1 MQVTKLEAG
10 TRDIQYI
17 IHKVKSLY
25 KDGHTAYWL
34 PPLVLMGKEGPIG
47 RINQGDSV
55 IFCCRRGEREI
66 QLTKAFTDQPFKG
79 FSRKRIHPLTFVP
92 FTLYHPDL
100 IDLPVAF
107 APQGIRETLGEA
119 LSHRD
124 LAQFH
129 IAEQEKYSHVTYFF
143 NGGRADPFPGEV
155 DQVVPSFPD
164 EPLRAP
170 SMLVETLGKAIVQ
183 SAFPFVILNIASG
196 DLVGHYTD
204 LEPKVACAEAVDH
217 ALGEILVLARQHDYW
232 VAVTADHGLLEEH
245 GLLGSAPNTSHTTHP
260 VPFVLVSPS
269 GEKPELK
276 RKGILADV
284 APTLLSMMGIPKPEA
299 MTGSQLIRG
308 KVPRIRRVMLVI
320 LDGWGL
326 GKKGHINPIQLARTP
341 HWDDLLRLFMTR
353 LEASGDA
360 VGLLPNLKGNSEA
373 GHMNLGAGRVVLQ
386 DDVRIQEAIE
396 SGTFKDNLA
405 FHTAINDVKTRKGSL
420 HLLGILSQTSS
431 HGSMDYVIELLRLAK
446 GKGLKYVFVHLITDG
461 RSSRSERVPMLL
473 DELGKEMKRI
483 GIGRLVTLIG
493 RGLALDR
500 GGNYEHTTRPV
511 YNALVVGDAIPVPD
525 RS

>member
-1 MQVTKLEAG
+1 MQVTELEAG
-10 TRDIQYI
+10 TRDIQCMI
-17 IHKVKSLY
+17 QKVTSLY

-47 RINQGDSV
+47 RIKQGDSV

-66 QLTKAFTDQPFKG
+66 QLTQAFTDQHFKG
-79 FSRKRIHPLTFVP
+79 FSRKRLHPLTFVP

-100 IDLPVAF
+100 RDLPVAF
-107 APQGIRETLGEA
+107 APRGIEETMGEA

-124 LAQFH
+124 LTQFH

-155 DQVVPSFPD
+155 DQLVPSFPD

-170 SMLVETLGKAIVQ
+170 SILVETLGKAIAQ
-183 SAFPFVILNIASG
+183 ITFPFVILNIASG
-196 DLVGHYTD
+196 DLVGHYPD
-204 LEPKVACAEAVDH
+204 LEPKMACAETVDR
-217 ALGEILVLARQHDYW
+217 ALGKILEIAREHDYW
-232 VAVTADHGLLEEH
+232 IAVTADHGLLEEH
-245 GLLGSAPNTSHTTHP
+245 GLPGSAPNTSHTTHP
-260 VPFVLVSPS
+260 VPFVLVSPG

-284 APTLLSMMGIPKPEA
+284 APTLLSMMGNSKPDV

-308 KVPRIRRVMLVI
+308 EVPRVKRVMLVI

-326 GKKGHINPIQLARTP
+326 GKKGHINPIELAKTP
-341 HWDDLLRLFMTR
+341 HWDRLSRRSMAR

-373 GHMNLGAGRVVLQ
+373 GHMNLGAGRVVKQ
-386 DDVRIQEAIE
+386 DDVRIQDAIE
-396 SGTFKDNLA
+396 SGTFMDNPA
-405 FHTAINDVKTRKGSL
+405 FHMAINDVKIRNGSL
-420 HLLGILSQTSS
+420 HLLGILSQISS

-446 GKGLKYVFVHLITDG
+446 KKGLEEVFVHLITDG
-461 RSSRSERVPMLL
+461 RSSQSERVPMLL

-483 GIGRLVTLIG
+483 GIGRLVTLVG

-500 GGNYEHTTRPV
+500 GGDYENKTRRV
-511 YNALVVGDAIPVPD
+511 YDALVLGDAIPVPVL
-525 RS
+525 